1 MTIGGQSTRQFRRW
15 EFACTAEEPIITRLW
30 RKPSDVVLQG
40 FAVAGV
46 DRTKSQP
53 NVRVPFHPP
62 REELPSDL
70 GTERLR
76 SRAHEVWAPE
86 DGHVDARR
94 PWARCAMRAGCVW
107 RLTGRYCGGLQS
119 EPSAFSI

>member
-15 EFACTAEEPIITRLW
+15 EFACTAEEPIITRPW

-53 NVRVPFHPP
+53 SVRVPFHPP
-62 REELPSDL
+62 REEL
-70 GTERLR
+70 
-76 SRAHEVWAPE
+76 RATWVQNAF
-86 DGHVDARR
+86 VRARMK
-94 PWARCAMRAGCVW
+94 C
-107 RLTGRYCGGLQS
+107 GLQKMVM
-119 EPSAFSI
+119 